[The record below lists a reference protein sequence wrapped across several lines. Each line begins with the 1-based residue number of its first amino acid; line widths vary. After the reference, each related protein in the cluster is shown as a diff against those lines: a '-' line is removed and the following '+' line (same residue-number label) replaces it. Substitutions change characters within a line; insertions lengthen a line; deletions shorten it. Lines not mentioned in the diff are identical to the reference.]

1 MRFSDVG
8 FVRLLNRIY
17 RYSNLILHHFL
28 PCMHPVSKRR
38 QGSRMFKPYDEAKP
52 PYQGLMAH
60 LAEGR
65 RKERL
70 KAFHE
75 SLDPSHER

>member
-1 MRFSDVG
+1 M
-8 FVRLLNRIY
+8 
-17 RYSNLILHHFL
+17 
-28 PCMHPVSKRR
+28 
-38 QGSRMFKPYDEAKP
+38 E
-52 PYQGLMAH
+52 H

-75 SLDPSHER
+75 SLDPIALTMRVRQCRDAILLLLQRRREIDSE

>member
-1 MRFSDVG
+1 MKSYFL
-8 FVRLLNRIY
+8 FVAFDLAI
-17 RYSNLILHHFL
+17 
-28 PCMHPVSKRR
+28 
-38 QGSRMFKPYDEAKP
+38 QQAKT
-52 PYQGLMAH
+52 PYQRLMEH

-75 SLDPSHER
+75 SLDPIALTMRVRQCRDAILLLLQRRREIDSE